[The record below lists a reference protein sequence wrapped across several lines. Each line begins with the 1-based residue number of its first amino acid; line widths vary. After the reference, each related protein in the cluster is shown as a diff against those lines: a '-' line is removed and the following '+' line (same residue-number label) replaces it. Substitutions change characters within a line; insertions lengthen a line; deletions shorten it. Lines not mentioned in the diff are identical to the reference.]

1 MCNCNLC
8 QRGQKLK
15 DNSIKAI
22 LNCNIDKQIIQQTN
36 NYANYSELYDKSIL
50 KSLIILKRRVNQYK
64 LQNF

>member
-15 DNSIKAI
+15 NNSIKSI
-22 LNCNIDKQIIQQTN
+22 INTDIDKRIIQHTN
-36 NYANYSELYDKSIL
+36 NFANYSELYDKSIL
-50 KSLIILKRRVNQYK
+50 KALIVLKRRVNQYK